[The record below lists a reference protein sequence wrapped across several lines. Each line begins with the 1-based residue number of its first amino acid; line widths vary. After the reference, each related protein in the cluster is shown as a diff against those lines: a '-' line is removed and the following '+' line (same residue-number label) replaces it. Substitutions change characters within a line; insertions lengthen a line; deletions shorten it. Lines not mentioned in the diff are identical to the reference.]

1 MKKKEA
7 SNGWIVP
14 VALFVSGGLFYAA
27 IGPLVESLSNMAQQ
41 AINCRIAKWQFD
53 IEEQAAE
60 HGAYLAEY
68 TQPLWSAVPDK
79 IPGARKVSG
88 VPLCQFLPAAV
99 VSCAGPFL
107 CKDRCAGEKLAQLC
121 IGDRDVVGAAEIPH
135 EAYRLVEDFL
145 RVDLFGGG
153 D

>member
-7 SNGWIVP
+7 GNGWIVP
-14 VALFVSGGLFYAA
+14 VALLVGGGLFYAA

-60 HGAYLAEY
+60 HNAAMELIKPNDSNM
-68 TQPLWSAVPDK
+68 TQAVGFQ
-79 IPGARKVSG
+79 IPS
-88 VPLCQFLPAAV
+88 
-99 VSCAGPFL
+99 
-107 CKDRCAGEKLAQLC
+107 E
-121 IGDRDVVGAAEIPH
+121 
-135 EAYRLVEDFL
+135 EDM
-145 RVDLFGGG
+145 DY